1 MSLIYTL
8 FEIHQHYSQGI
19 RKLLFRYLILIMTKH
34 MKQVV
39 EININKNSNIIMDI
53 IYTHR

>member
-1 MSLIYTL
+1 
-8 FEIHQHYSQGI
+8 
-19 RKLLFRYLILIMTKH
+19 

-53 IYTHR
+53 IYTHRQDIYFMV